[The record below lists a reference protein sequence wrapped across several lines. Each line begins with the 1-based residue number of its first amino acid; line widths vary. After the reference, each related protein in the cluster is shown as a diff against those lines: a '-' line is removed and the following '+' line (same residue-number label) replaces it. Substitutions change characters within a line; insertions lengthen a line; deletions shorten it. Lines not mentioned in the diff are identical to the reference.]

1 MRPRRSVPLASGLGG
16 QISHLGRIGGVT
28 ARGCRSVLLR
38 LTLGLT
44 NTVAMLRLLPRN
56 DRDKDIEVLVLRHQL
71 AVLQH
76 QFDGRRIQFQPADR
90 ALLAALLHRLP
101 RSSLRRLR
109 LRAHPDTIL
118 AS

>member
-1 MRPRRSVPLASGLGG
+1 MPIRAPTP
-16 QISHLGRIGGVT
+16 
-28 ARGCRSVLLR
+28 
-38 LTLGLT
+38 TLGLT

-109 LRAHPDTIL
+109 LLAHPDTIL
-118 AS
+118 AHDLRLLRGANDGLLEPR